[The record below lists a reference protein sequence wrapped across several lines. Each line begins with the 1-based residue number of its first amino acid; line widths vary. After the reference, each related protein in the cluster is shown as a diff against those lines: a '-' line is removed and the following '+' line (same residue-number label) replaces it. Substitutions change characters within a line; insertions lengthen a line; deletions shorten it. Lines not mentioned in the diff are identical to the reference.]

1 MFDFF
6 EKFLSLKIFSIDI
19 INKFLKINHLP
30 IVIMSKN
37 FCSNLHT
44 RINHQIK
51 CKSSNE
57 ECSVIDET
65 GIICGETD
73 NLNIFEE
80 FRLIY
85 EECLKKLEG
94 CPDYIILR
102 VQLFIFLVFN
112 VKNDCFTL

>member
-1 MFDFF
+1 
-6 EKFLSLKIFSIDI
+6 
-19 INKFLKINHLP
+19 
-30 IVIMSKN
+30 MSKN

-51 CKSSNE
+51 SKSSNE

-112 VKNDCFTL
+112 VKNDCFTLLNF